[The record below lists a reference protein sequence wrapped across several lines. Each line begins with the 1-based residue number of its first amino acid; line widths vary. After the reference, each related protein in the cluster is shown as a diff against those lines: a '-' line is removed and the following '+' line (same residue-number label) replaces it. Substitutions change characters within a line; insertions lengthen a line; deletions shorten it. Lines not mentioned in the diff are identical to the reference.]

1 MHIIVVCCVAVERDV
16 VIKSNVSKEMMLFP
30 QSASL
35 TCKATTKGCNVK
47 ELIWTGP
54 DGNEIKREFYNSNGK
69 SVVSSTVVT
78 NSTFGGQYTCTVTD
92 ELGSV
97 TRHYDVSG

>member
-1 MHIIVVCCVAVERDV
+1 MHIIVVSCVAVERGV
-16 VIKSNVSKEMMLFP
+16 VITSNVSKEMMLFP

-35 TCKATTKGCNVK
+35 TCNATSKGCNVK

-54 DGNEIKREFYNSNGK
+54 DGKEIKREFYNSNVK
-69 SVVSSTVVT
+69 SVFSSTVVT

-92 ELGSV
+92 ELGPV
-97 TRHYDVSG
+97 TKHRDVSG